1 MKRTEITEIF
11 PEATAEQV
19 EAIMALHGKGIA
31 DVNQLSEQLAT
42 ANTELETLR
51 ARPDQT
57 EALNTAQST
66 IQQLQAE
73 LNSMKTADTLRQT
86 REKVAAAKGIP
97 VGLLTGET
105 EESCAAQ
112 ADAILAF
119 AKSSDYPPV
128 ADGGEPTNTGGD
140 AWTQFSAQLSKN

>member
-19 EAIMALHGKGIA
+19 EAIMKLHGKGIA
-31 DVNQLSEQLAT
+31 DVETLEKDLKATQEALAT
-42 ANTELETLR
+42 AKAEDKSKELKD
-51 ARPDQT
+51 AQK
-57 EALNTAQST
+57 ALATT
-66 IQQLQAE
+66 QAE
-73 LNSMKTADTLRQT
+73 LNSLKAANALRDT

-97 VGLLTGET
+97 AHLLTGET
-105 EESCAAQ
+105 EEACAAQ

-119 AKSSDYPPV
+119 AKTSDYPPV

-140 AWTQFSAQLSKN
+140 AWTAFSAQLSKN